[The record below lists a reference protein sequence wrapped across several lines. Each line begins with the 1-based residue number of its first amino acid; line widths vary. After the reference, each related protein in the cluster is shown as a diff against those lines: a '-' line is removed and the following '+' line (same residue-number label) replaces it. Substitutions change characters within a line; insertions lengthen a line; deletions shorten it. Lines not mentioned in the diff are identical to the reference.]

1 MLYFRKEIWF
11 FGVSEYIQWIST
23 GEDNVEMYLEFKKQH
38 RNEEILVKGPQKWKW
53 ERERGYKKGERAP
66 LLVP

>member
-1 MLYFRKEIWF
+1 VLYFRKEIWF

-53 ERERGYKKGERAP
+53 
-66 LLVP
+66 